1 MKELDRELVQEAAT
15 ADPPAQKPKKKKR
28 RKWDINEKTLVVL
41 ASLGLIW
48 LGVFCYAPMFGAA
61 LAFKD
66 ADMRLDVWDALFTS
80 EWVGFYNFREFF
92 IDPNFAPVFWNTL
105 GLNTMDMGADSLLLP
120 MTNGAEEIRQ
130 VVKYAKYSPLG
141 ERGISTMRAHT
152 LYNPPPLKEYMR
164 TANARTRVYAQI
176 ETVAGV
182 EHIDEILA
190 VEGVAGFFMGPNDLS
205 DAYGCPGE
213 KAAPQIL
220 EAIGK
225 TAESARRHKKT
236 SGIITEN
243 AAYLQ
248 RAREAGMT
256 MFSCGSELSLLAAGL
271 RNTVA
276 HIKG

>member
-105 GLNTMDMGADSLLLP
+105 GLNTISLLINFPAPILFALLINEMRLKKVRSAVQTVANFP
-120 MTNGAEEIRQ
+120 HFISWTVFGGMIIALCDMTTGIINPILNAFGLSSNENPVNLLSADYFWTIAILSSLLKG
-130 VVKYAKYSPLG
+130 V
-141 ERGISTMRAHT
+141 GISVRA
-152 LYNPPPLKEYMR
+152 
-164 TANARTRVYAQI
+164 
-176 ETVAGV
+176 
-182 EHIDEILA
+182 
-190 VEGVAGFFMGPNDLS
+190 
-205 DAYGCPGE
+205 
-213 KAAPQIL
+213 AA
-220 EAIGK
+220 
-225 TAESARRHKKT
+225 
-236 SGIITEN
+236 
-243 AAYLQ
+243 
-248 RAREAGMT
+248 
-256 MFSCGSELSLLAAGL
+256 AAGGVCGAARGSVPWSICL
-271 RNTVA
+271 CADGRPAVFGA
-276 HIKG
+276 GRGSGRQDVCAQPGHGGAAVYGGKGIRFRRL

>member
-105 GLNTMDMGADSLLLP
+105 GLNTISLLINFPAPILFALLINEMRLKKVRSAVQTVANFP
-120 MTNGAEEIRQ
+120 HFISWTVFGGMIIALCDMTTGIINPILNAFGLSSNEDPVNLLSADYFWTIAILSSLLKG
-130 VVKYAKYSPLG
+130 V
-141 ERGISTMRAHT
+141 GISVRA
-152 LYNPPPLKEYMR
+152 
-164 TANARTRVYAQI
+164 
-176 ETVAGV
+176 
-182 EHIDEILA
+182 
-190 VEGVAGFFMGPNDLS
+190 
-205 DAYGCPGE
+205 
-213 KAAPQIL
+213 AA
-220 EAIGK
+220 
-225 TAESARRHKKT
+225 
-236 SGIITEN
+236 
-243 AAYLQ
+243 
-248 RAREAGMT
+248 
-256 MFSCGSELSLLAAGL
+256 AAGG
-271 RNTVA
+271 
-276 HIKG
+276 I

>member
-1 MKELDRELVQEAAT
+1 M
-15 ADPPAQKPKKKKR
+15 ADYRAGVM
-28 RKWDINEKTLVVL
+28 INEIAFSNLPVL
-41 ASLGLIW
+41 FRQCGLDFYIID
-48 LGVFCYAPMFGAA
+48 GEHGA
-61 LAFKD
+61 FD
-66 ADMRLDVWDALFTS
+66 
-80 EWVGFYNFREFF
+80 YREFYQM
-92 IDPNFAPVFWNTL
+92 ICAARLAGGIETIVRLPSNARKDIIKL
-105 GLNTMDMGADSLLLP
+105 MDMGADSLLLP
-120 MTNGAEEIRQ
+120 MTNGAEDIRQ

-182 EHIDEILA
+182 EHIDEILEE
-190 VEGVAGFFMGPNDLS
+190 EGVAGFFMGPNDLS

-225 TAESARRHKKT
+225 TVESARRHKKT